1 MYIPEMIFG
10 ELLTGSNFDD
20 GQKKV
25 TGGRNG
31 YGAKLT
37 NIYSKS
43 FCVESA
49 DSTWKKII
57 SIQWRDNMGIKESP
71 KIKDYNKG
79 SDFVEIRF
87 IPDYKRFK
95 LDNIT
100 DDLYWLFKK
109 WVFDLAGVLAKKV
122 RLSFN
127 KEEIK
132 IDSFESYAKLYFDQ
146 DSTAFMLPF

>member
-1 MYIPEMIFG
+1 MEIHKKEKMYIPEMIFG

-109 WVFDLAGVLAKKV
+109 RVFDLAGVLAKKV

-132 IDSFESYAKLYFDQ
+132 IDSFESYAKLYFD
-146 DSTAFMLPF
+146 

>member
-37 NIYSKS
+37 NIYSTS
-43 FCVESA
+43 FCLESA
-49 DSTWKKII
+49 DSQRKKMIKIRWK
-57 SIQWRDNMGIKESP
+57 DNMSIKENP
-71 KIKDYNKG
+71 IIKEYNKG
-79 SDFVEIRF
+79 SDYVEIKF

-95 LDNIT
+95 LNNIT
-100 DDLYWLFKK
+100 EDIYQLFKK
-109 WVFDLAGVLAKKV
+109 RVYDLAGVMGKKV
-122 RLSFN
+122 KIFFN
-127 KEEIK
+127 
-132 IDSFESYAKLYFDQ
+132 
-146 DSTAFMLPF
+146 

>member
-43 FCVESA
+43 FYVESA
-49 DSTWKKII
+49 DSAWKKII

-109 WVFDLAGVLAKKV
+109 RVFDLAGVLAKKV

-132 IDSFESYAKLYFDQ
+132 IDSFESYAKLYFD
-146 DSTAFMLPF
+146 